1 MNEATAT
8 MDSPLLVIAA
18 FVLVGLMFLG
28 IARKLMKLVLVTSIL
43 GILVVGL
50 FIARS
55 AGVIDW

>member
-1 MNEATAT
+1 MNEATTT

-18 FVLVGLMFLG
+18 FVLVGLLLIG
-28 IARKLMKLVLVTSIL
+28 IARKLMKLVLVTSVL
-43 GILVVGL
+43 AILVVGL